1 MQFEIVEFED
11 LSGPVAHI
19 YSLLPQGSGRTLL
32 EEFFDENK
40 AYSDELREIYEKID
54 TMAKY
59 TGCRRDFFKHNEG
72 AAGDGVAALRVGQI
86 RLYCLYYD
94 RTAVIFGSG
103 GYKTPHTR
111 AYQETPAL
119 NAKAELVKKIAK
131 AFNKALIDK
140 DIKVEEDGS
149 ISGLKLISYD

>member
-1 MQFEIVEFED
+1 
-11 LSGPVAHI
+11 
-19 YSLLPQGSGRTLL
+19 
-32 EEFFDENK
+32 
-40 AYSDELREIYEKID
+40 
-54 TMAKY
+54 MAKY

-103 GYKTPHTR
+103 GYKPPHTR

>member
-59 TGCRRDFFKHNEG
+59 TVVGVIFSSIMRG

-103 GYKTPHTR
+103 GYKPPHTR
-111 AYQETPAL
+111 AYQETPPQCQG
-119 NAKAELVKKIAK
+119 
-131 AFNKALIDK
+131 
-140 DIKVEEDGS
+140 GS
-149 ISGLKLISYD
+149 

>member
-1 MQFEIVEFED
+1 M
-11 LSGPVAHI
+11 
-19 YSLLPQGSGRTLL
+19 
-32 EEFFDENK
+32 
-40 AYSDELREIYEKID
+40 
-54 TMAKY
+54 
-59 TGCRRDFFKHNEG
+59 
-72 AAGDGVAALRVGQI
+72 RVGHI

-103 GYKTPHTR
+103 GYKPPHTR